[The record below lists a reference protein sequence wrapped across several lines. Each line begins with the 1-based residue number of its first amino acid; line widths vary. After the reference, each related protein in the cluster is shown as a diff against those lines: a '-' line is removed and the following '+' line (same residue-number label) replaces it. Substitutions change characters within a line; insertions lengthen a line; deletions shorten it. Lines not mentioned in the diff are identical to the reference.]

1 MNAQVGRG
9 WVHAVRVAGL
19 VMVMSLVVFAHSTFA
34 QDGNPFANAEAQG
47 TAISV
52 VKSLVFWSWIACG
65 IGALVW
71 VGAYWFQ
78 GIIPDI
84 YNQMRGMLRNGILIM
99 LLLNI
104 VVSFIIAQAEA
115 SQSGSIGGLQVVLA
129 SVGLA

>member
-1 MNAQVGRG
+1 MNAHIGHG

-19 VMVMSLVVFAHSTFA
+19 VMIMSMVLFAHPSLA

-78 GIIPDI
+78 GIIPDM

-115 SQSGSIGGLQVVLA
+115 SQAASAGGVQLVMA
-129 SVGLA
+129 AVGLA